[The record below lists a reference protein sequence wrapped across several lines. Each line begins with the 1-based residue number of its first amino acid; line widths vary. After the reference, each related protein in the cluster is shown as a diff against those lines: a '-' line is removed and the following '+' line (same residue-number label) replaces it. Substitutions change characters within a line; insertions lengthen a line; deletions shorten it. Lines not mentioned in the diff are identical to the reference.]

1 MGMDV
6 YGKNATSKKGEY
18 FRNNVWWWHPLWD
31 YCLELH
37 GDICDNVEHGHS
49 NDGDGL
55 DAYEAS
61 LLSDRLLSDI
71 ATGVTADYEMKY
83 RNAIADLPRKD
94 CDFCDATGIRTDN
107 VGVENGMPERELSP
121 EVAIIVGRTHGYC
134 NSCNGE
140 GKVLPWKAN
149 YPFSVDNVR
158 EFAEFLADC
167 GGFEIC

>member
-6 YGKNATSKKGEY
+6 FGKNATSKKGEY

-37 GDICDNVEHGHS
+37 GDICAKVSSGHY

-55 DAYEAS
+55 GAYEAS
-61 LLSDRLLSDI
+61 LLSDRLFADI
-71 ATGVTADYEMKY
+71 ATGVTANYEATY
-83 RNAIADLPRKD
+83 RKEIADLPRND
-94 CDFCDATGIRTDN
+94 CEYCDSTGIRTDQ
-107 VGVENGMPERELSP
+107 VGIANGMPERELAP
-121 EVAIIVGRTHGYC
+121 EVAIVVGRTHGYC

-140 GKVLPWKAN
+140 GKVLPWEAN
-149 YPFSVDNVR
+149 YPFSVENVR
-158 EFAEFLADC
+158 QFAEFLADC